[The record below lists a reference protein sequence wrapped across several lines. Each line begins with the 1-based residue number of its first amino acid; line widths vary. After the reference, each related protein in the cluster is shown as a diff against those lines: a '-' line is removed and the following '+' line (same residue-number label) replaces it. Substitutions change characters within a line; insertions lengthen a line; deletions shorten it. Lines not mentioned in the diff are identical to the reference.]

1 MTMNILLNMAEKYE
15 LIPTG
20 GTDYHGID
28 ATSDIA
34 IGGTDVP
41 IQSVKQLIALAEQRG
56 IKTLSL

>member
-1 MTMNILLNMAEKYE
+1 MAEKYE
-15 LIPTG
+15 LIPSG

-41 IQSVKQLIALAEQRG
+41 IKSVKQLIALAEQRG